1 MAVFSVVQSDLWTGG
16 VALRLMNGNQH
27 LCENDW
33 TGIGKWRVSKY
44 CWTLKDMYESQKPI
58 KDEIIKLK
66 EN

>member
-1 MAVFSVVQSDLWTGG
+1 MAAFSVVQSDLWIGG
-16 VALRLMNGNQH
+16 VALLLMNGNQN

-33 TGIGKWRVSKY
+33 TGIRKWRMCKH

-58 KDEIIKLK
+58 KYEITKLK